1 MDITPS
7 ERAAVAALPRPAE
20 PAAVV
25 RVEPTDARM
34 RRFGLVIARL
44 TDMDGAWAVVAAFED
59 GARGVLA
66 NPAGPA
72 HGDPTLFDSCEAAL
86 AAAFTLRMTLENRL
100 VRPLD

>member
-1 MDITPS
+1 MDITPF

-20 PAAVV
+20 PAAIV

-44 TDMDGAWAVVAAFED
+44 TDPEGAWAVVAAFED

-66 NPAGPA
+66 NPMAAGD
-72 HGDPTLFDSCEAAL
+72 DPTLFDSCEAAL